1 MARRSRR
8 RGSPEVARPTARRV
22 IPLWIAGTMV
32 AATLERWWFPRAW
45 DEAGLLAS
53 RFYFG
58 DARAYLSY
66 AAALV
71 DGETFDN
78 GVPFHPPGWPL
89 VLSVVLR
96 ALGWSSDSP
105 LDTLTIKHVV
115 ALLSGVSVGLSA
127 LLAFVLAGRGAMV
140 IASFLGTFHFGHM
153 VQAASPNSEPLYG
166 LLLIGVLLCGVW
178 CLRIRSHFGFALGWG
193 VLAGLTTLVRAEFAL
208 CVVLLAVAG
217 FALGDHYARR
227 SVACF
232 LVGFVL
238 ALVPTTIVNWK
249 TIDEFNQTRVGR
261 MPGPLPRFAPVTS
274 YGAFNF
280 ANANHSAARGGFN
293 FDLPSLLPPDGTD
306 NPANREVADLTEAGL
321 LDLSRSVVYDA
332 YVHGYQMGL
341 AWLAWHPAQAVAL
354 LRSKLS
360 ITASMFDYGY
370 LIDNMPIAVRGT
382 RRPVDQIDLGTSWL
396 TLVHLGLAVFGAV
409 LACRA
414 GWSIL
419 LLGPVVTMLA
429 SSALF
434 FGYVR
439 LGVAY
444 LPVVWIL
451 QAMAIGQ
458 LLQRVPVSEAVQR
471 RAMAAAAALGVILML
486 HEAAVSGDRRVL
498 MMDGVV
504 DESGDLVEDQALQ
517 IDRVR

>member
-1 MARRSRR
+1 M
-8 RGSPEVARPTARRV
+8 
-22 IPLWIAGTMV
+22 WIAGTTI
-32 AATLERWWFPRAW
+32 AATMERWWFPSAW
-45 DEAGLLAS
+45 DEAGLVAS

-58 DARAYLSY
+58 DAMPYIAY
-66 AAALV
+66 AAAMV
-71 DGETFDN
+71 GGETFDN

-89 VLSVVLR
+89 VLSVLLR
-96 ALGWSSDSP
+96 ALGWSSDAP
-105 LDTLTIKHVV
+105 LDTLTIKHFV
-115 ALLSGVSVGLSA
+115 AILSGVSVGLTA
-127 LLAFVLAGRGAMV
+127 LLALALAGRAAMV

-178 CLRIRSHFGFALGWG
+178 CLRTRPHLGFAVAWG
-193 VLAGLTTLVRAEFAL
+193 VLAGFTTLVRAEFAL
-208 CVVLLAVAG
+208 CVVLLAMAG
-217 FALGDHYARR
+217 MTLGDRHARW

-232 LVGFVL
+232 LLGFVVAL
-238 ALVPTTIVNWK
+238 APTTIMNWNSL
-249 TIDEFNQTRVGR
+249 DQFNRTRVGR
-261 MPGPLPRFAPVTS
+261 MPGPLPRFAPVTT

-293 FDLPSLLPPDGTD
+293 FDLPSLLPPGGDA
-306 NPANREVADLTEAGL
+306 NPSDRELADLTEAGL
-321 LDLSRSVVYDA
+321 LDLSRPVVYRA
-332 YVHGYQMGL
+332 YVDGYQIGL
-341 AWLAWHPAQAVAL
+341 AWLAEHPAQAVTL

-370 LIDNMPIAVRGT
+370 LLDNIPVAVRGT

-396 TLVHLGLAVFGAV
+396 TVVHLALAVFGAV

-419 LLGPVVTMLA
+419 LLAPVLTMLA

-451 QAMAIGQ
+451 QAMAIGW
-458 LLQRVPVSEAVQR
+458 LLQRFPASEAVER
-471 RAMAAAAALGVILML
+471 RGLIAAAAFGVILLL
-486 HEAAVSGDRRVL
+486 HEAAVSGDQRVL

-504 DESGDLVEDQALQ
+504 DESGQLVEDQTLE

>member
-1 MARRSRR
+1 M
-8 RGSPEVARPTARRV
+8 
-22 IPLWIAGTMV
+22 
-32 AATLERWWFPRAW
+32 ERWWFPRAW

-66 AAALV
+66 AATLV

-89 VLSVVLR
+89 VLSVAFR
-96 ALGWSSDSP
+96 ALGWFSDSP
-105 LDTLTIKHVV
+105 PDPLTIKHFV
-115 ALLSGVSVGLSA
+115 AILSGVSVGLTA

-140 IASFLGTFHFGHM
+140 VASFLGTFHFGHM
-153 VQAASPNSEPLYG
+153 VQAAAPNSEPLYG
-166 LLLIGVLLCGVW
+166 CLFIAVLLCGVR
-178 CLRIRSHFGFALGWG
+178 CLRTPSHAGFGLGWG
-193 VLAGLTTLVRAEFAL
+193 VLAGFTTLVRAEFAL
-208 CVVLLAVAG
+208 CVVLIAVAG
-217 FALGDHYARR
+217 VALGDRFARR
-227 SVACF
+227 SVAWF
-232 LVGFVL
+232 LSGVVF
-238 ALVPTTIVNWK
+238 ALVPTTIVNW
-249 TIDEFNQTRVGR
+249 TSLDQFNRTREGR

-293 FDLPSLLPPDGTD
+293 FDLPSLLPGEGPGSPD
-306 NPANREVADLTEAGL
+306 NRKAADLTEAGL
-321 LDLSRSVVYDA
+321 LDLSRPVVYHA
-332 YVHGYQMGL
+332 YVDGYRMGL
-341 AWLAWHPAQAVAL
+341 SWLARHPAEAVTL
-354 LRSKLS
+354 IRSKLS
-360 ITASMFDYGY
+360 ITLSMFDYGY

-382 RRPVDQIDLGTSWL
+382 RRPVDQIDLGISWL
-396 TLVHLGLAVFGAV
+396 TFVHLALAGFGAV
-409 LACRA
+409 LACRS

-419 LLGPVVTMLA
+419 LLAPVMTMLA

-451 QAMAIGQ
+451 QAMAIDR
-458 LLQRVPVSEAVQR
+458 LVRRIPASEAMPR

-486 HEAAVSGDRRVL
+486 NEARVSGGTRVL
-498 MMDGVV
+498 MLDGVV
-504 DESGDLVEDQALQ
+504 DESGDLVEDQPLE